1 MPILTVTVSPELVE
15 KVSLDATDT
24 AENLLAIIHQHLA
37 PRAGTEQIMF
47 VPAFGAV
54 TGCAL
59 LARMDHRASDSRP
72 AAVRKACADA
82 ICHYLAEKFQTSVRV
97 RLIALNPDDIAASDI
112 GVEARS

>member
-15 KVSLDATDT
+15 KVSLDATNT
-24 AENLLAIIHQHLA
+24 AENLLAILHKHLA
-37 PRAGTEQIMF
+37 PRPGTEQIMF

-59 LARMDHRASDSRP
+59 LVRMDHRASESRP
-72 AAVRKACADA
+72 APVRKACADA
-82 ICHYLAEKFQTSVRV
+82 ICRYLAEKFDTSVRV

-112 GVEARS
+112 GAETQS